1 MGLLDYTVL
10 FNAFVWSLFF
20 IPHAFME
27 DGNMGAMGFTPAAF
41 MPRKYPL
48 PPEINLLINHM
59 VGIFGCAGIGMIAT
73 LLCTYFFC
81 SESASKKSALFGSL
95 TYQVLCLW
103 MQFYKP
109 SGTGVEGSPASGPIP
124 VLIALCIPTLTGLLF
139 G

>member
-10 FNAFVWSLFF
+10 FNAIVWSLFF

-48 PPEINLLINHM
+48 PPEIDLLINHM

-73 LLCTYFFC
+73 LLC
-81 SESASKKSALFGSL
+81 AAALADTALGD
-95 TYQVLCLW
+95 
-103 MQFYKP
+103 
-109 SGTGVEGSPASGPIP
+109 VET
-124 VLIALCIPTLTGLLF
+124 VPTLWHLARYESCVEVSELLYTRNCWHESSTELAELLESNYADDEKRQV